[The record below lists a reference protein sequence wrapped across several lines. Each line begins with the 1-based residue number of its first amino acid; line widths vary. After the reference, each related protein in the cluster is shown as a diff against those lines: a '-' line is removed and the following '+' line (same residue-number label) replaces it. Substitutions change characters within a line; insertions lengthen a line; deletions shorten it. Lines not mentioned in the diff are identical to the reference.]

1 MKKLVS
7 RMILAALLISMI
19 PFHSAMAATAQ
30 QEKVV
35 EIAKKYIGV
44 PYQYGGTTTSG
55 FDCSGYIGYVFNE
68 IGIQLPRI
76 SADQYNT
83 GTPVSKADLQPGDL
97 VFFEKTYD
105 KAGVTHSGIYIGDNQ
120 FLSATTSK
128 GIKIDSL
135 DSTYWGPKYYGAK
148 RILEAANVQPGEYQD
163 VPQNHPA
170 YQAVMTLSNQ
180 NVIKGID
187 STTFQPEQ
195 AVTRGQAAA
204 IINRVLK
211 LTPKT
216 LNGFND
222 VSPNY
227 QFAADIAA
235 IREAGVINGFAD
247 GTFRPNNNMTKAEMA
262 VIVQRAFKLNLP
274 AVQTASAPYTDVMPS
289 YWAYDAIQTMH
300 RIDTT
305 TIFDGSQYGASLKA
319 TRATFAASIYNSINA
334 GK

>member
-1 MKKLVS
+1 MKKLLL
-7 RMILAALLISMI
+7 RLILAALFVSMI
-19 PFHSAMAATAQ
+19 PFQSAMAATQ
-30 QEKVV
+30 QEQVV

-44 PYQYGGTTTSG
+44 PYQYGGTTPSG

-68 IGIQLPRI
+68 MDIELPRI
-76 SADQYNT
+76 SADQYNV
-83 GTPVSKADLQPGDL
+83 GTPVAKADLQPGDL
-97 VFFEKTYD
+97 VFFEKTYN
-105 KAGVTHSGIYIGDNQ
+105 KAGITHSGIYIGDNQ

-135 DSTYWGPKYYGAK
+135 ESTYWGPKYYGAK
-148 RILEAANVQPGEYQD
+148 RILEAASVQPVEYQD
-163 VPQNHPA
+163 VPKDHPA
-170 YQAVMTLSNQ
+170 YQAVMTLSSQ

-211 LTPKT
+211 LKPKT
-216 LNGFND
+216 LNGFKD

-262 VIVQRAFKLNLP
+262 VIVQRAFKLNQTG
-274 AVQTASAPYTDVMPS
+274 AQTASAPYTDVAPG